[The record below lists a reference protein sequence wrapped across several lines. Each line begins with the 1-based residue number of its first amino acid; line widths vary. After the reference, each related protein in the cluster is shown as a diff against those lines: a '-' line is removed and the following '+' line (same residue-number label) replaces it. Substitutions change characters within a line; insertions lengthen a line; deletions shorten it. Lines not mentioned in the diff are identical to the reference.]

1 MRGLRSTLALLV
13 AFLVIG
19 GYAWFIERERPPAS
33 DADAPD
39 PAFAD
44 LEADAITTLTV
55 TADTGDVTELGR
67 PEAGADEWTVT
78 APVDAPA
85 DDNAARAIASSLA
98 DLEIRRIVMES
109 AADLSPF
116 GLAPSMFTVTF
127 AAAEADPV
135 TVAVG
140 NETPTGGERY
150 AMVGDDGRV
159 VLIPSYVEST
169 LNRSTFDLRDRSILE
184 FTSPDVTRLAIDHAG
199 PPADGQ
205 LAGALR
211 FAKADGDWR
220 IVDPLDVRADFGLV
234 EAMVGRVGS
243 GEMIAIVEE
252 AAEGEVLDPFGL
264 DAPRATVTIE
274 AAGETHTLLVGD
286 ENPEMTVW
294 ARDASRPLVFT
305 IDAALVDDLLRR
317 SETYRQTDLFDFRP
331 FNATALVIERD
342 GRSLRFEQ
350 QPPPEGEEDDSDA
363 PVVSTA
369 DDVWRRVEP
378 SPAEVER
385 TEMDALLRGLS
396 DLSADSFTERPDGL
410 GLDAPTLRVTA
421 TFGDGET
428 EVVVISRTGDTA
440 HGARG
445 DEPGAAAIDPA
456 AVDTALEALDVLDP
470 NASAG

>member
-13 AFLVIG
+13 AFLAVG

-33 DADAPD
+33 EADAPD

-44 LEADAITTLTV
+44 LEADAITELTV

-85 DDNAARAIASSLA
+85 DHNAARAIASSVA
-98 DLEIRRIVMES
+98 DLEIRRVVVET
-109 AADLSPF
+109 ADDLSAF
-116 GLAPSMFTVTF
+116 GLAPPRFAVTF
-127 AAAEADPV
+127 GTGDAEPV

-140 NETPTGGERY
+140 DETPTGGERY
-150 AMVGDDGRV
+150 ALIGDDGRV
-159 VLIPSYVEST
+159 LLIPSYVEST

-184 FTSPDVTRLAIDHAG
+184 FSSPDVTRLVIEHAG

-205 LAGALR
+205 LAGDLR

-252 AAEGEVLDPFGL
+252 AADGEGLEPFGL
-264 DAPRATVTIE
+264 DAPRATVTIA
-274 AAGETHTLLVGD
+274 AAGEPHTLLVGD

-305 IDAALVDDLLRR
+305 IDAALVDDLLRGA
-317 SETYRQTDLFDFRP
+317 ETYRQTDLFDFRP
-331 FNATALVIERD
+331 FNATALTIERD
-342 GRSLRFEQ
+342 GRSLRFEK
-350 QPPPEGEEDDSDA
+350 QPPPDGGEHDTDA

-369 DDVWRRVEP
+369 DDVWRRLAP
-378 SPAEVER
+378 SPAEIER

-396 DLSADSFTERPDGL
+396 DLSADSFVETRDGL
-410 GLDAPTLRVTA
+410 GLDAPTFRVTA

-428 EVVVISRTGDTA
+428 EVVLISRTDDAA
-440 HGARG
+440 HAARD
-445 DEPGAAAIDPA
+445 DEPGAAVIDPA
-456 AVDTALEALDVLDP
+456 DVDAALEALDALDP
-470 NASAG
+470 NATAG

>member
-33 DADAPD
+33 EADAPD

-140 NETPTGGERY
+140 DETPTGGERY

-205 LAGALR
+205 LEGALR

-252 AAEGEVLDPFGL
+252 AAEAEALEPFGL
-264 DAPRATVTIE
+264 GAPRATVTIE
-274 AAGETHTLLVGD
+274 AAGETHTVLVGD

-294 ARDASRPLVFT
+294 ARDASRPARLH
-305 IDAALVDDLLRR
+305 DRR
-317 SETYRQTDLFDFRP
+317 RTG
-331 FNATALVIERD
+331 
-342 GRSLRFEQ
+342 GRSAARLRDV
-350 QPPPEGEEDDSDA
+350 PADG
-363 PVVSTA
+363 PV
-369 DDVWRRVEP
+369 
-378 SPAEVER
+378 
-385 TEMDALLRGLS
+385 
-396 DLSADSFTERPDGL
+396 
-410 GLDAPTLRVTA
+410 
-421 TFGDGET
+421 
-428 EVVVISRTGDTA
+428 
-440 HGARG
+440 
-445 DEPGAAAIDPA
+445 
-456 AVDTALEALDVLDP
+456 
-470 NASAG
+470 